1 MDINA
6 EPGNRMQDRRPTKK
20 ILFETS
26 LQREIQEIRMSMR
39 KATRN
44 QQTGD
49 WRPRG
54 TNLESDWN
62 QPGNRSESNWNQ
74 PGNSLGST

>member
-1 MDINA
+1 
-6 EPGNRMQDRRPTKK
+6 
-20 ILFETS
+20 
-26 LQREIQEIRMSMR
+26 MR

-49 WRPRG
+49 WRTRG

-62 QPGNRSESNWNQ
+62 QPGNGSESNWNQ